1 MKIIDVE
8 NKFISFETAKLLDE
22 KGIRLDKFK
31 YLYTKD
37 IGNKM
42 ICPMIED
49 KIMENT
55 IPAYKYKDLST
66 ILNIYQIIA
75 ESETINDVN
84 SKIKEKIKNYD
95 SRTKNSTANINR

>member
-1 MKIIDVE
+1 MLKI
-8 NKFISFETAKLLDE
+8 N
-22 KGIRLDKFK
+22 
-31 YLYTKD
+31 LYTKD

-66 ILNIYQIIA
+66 ILKYI
-75 ESETINDVN
+75 S
-84 SKIKEKIKNYD
+84 NYC
-95 SRTKNSTANINR
+95 

>member
-8 NKFISFETAKLLDE
+8 NRFLTHEICKLLDE
-22 KGIRLDKFK
+22 KEIRLDKLK

-37 IGNKM
+37 IGDKI

-66 ILNIYQIIA
+66 IFNINQIIA

-84 SKIKEKIKNYD
+84 SKIKENIKSYD
-95 SRTKNSTANINR
+95 SGTKNSTKNINR